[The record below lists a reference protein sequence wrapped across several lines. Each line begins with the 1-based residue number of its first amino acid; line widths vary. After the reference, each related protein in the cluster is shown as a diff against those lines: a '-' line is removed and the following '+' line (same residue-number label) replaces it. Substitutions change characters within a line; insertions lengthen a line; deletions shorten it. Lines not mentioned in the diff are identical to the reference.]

1 MHTPAPVLLIL
12 IECRPA
18 GARHDRP
25 GAQGP
30 DAEEQVITI
39 DPAENIGVEATMRD
53 FDELAKGDLLS
64 SMSVYLLTRPVTE
77 LASEGHAQPSLEQS
91 LEQYEIRVLQRLNG
105 EKKGHFKAVPYLIF
119 QEAEKEF
126 IGEGLTEEQALRAAL
141 RRVKGVPFNRIFP
154 EPAP

>member
-1 MHTPAPVLLIL
+1 
-12 IECRPA
+12 
-18 GARHDRP
+18 
-25 GAQGP
+25 
-30 DAEEQVITI
+30 
-39 DPAENIGVEATMRD
+39 MRD

-64 SMSVYLLTRPVTE
+64 SMSVYLLTRPVTG